1 MDILEGYEIERLEDY
16 KLVEKAMKYIE
27 MNYST
32 QPSLEEIAERVN
44 LSKYH
49 FQRIFTRWA
58 GISPTKFLQYITINH
73 AKKLLAESRTTLEVT
88 NKIGLS
94 STSRLYDLFV
104 NFEAITPGEYKK
116 NGKGLK
122 ITYGFHYTH
131 FGECMIALTD
141 RGICALSFIDDD
153 KIEILDNL
161 RKQWS
166 LSDFVQDNSKARKVI
181 EEIFSLDAPEDS
193 PRKYKLLLKGT
204 NFQIKVWE
212 ALNNISFGSI
222 VSYKDIALMI
232 GKPKSARAVGNAV
245 AINPIA
251 YILPCHRVIRESGVI
266 SNYRWGTARKQLIIG
281 WEATK
286 IDENK

>member
-1 MDILEGYEIERLEDY
+1 MDILQHYEIERLEDY

-27 MNYST
+27 MNYKV
-32 QPSLEEIAERVN
+32 QPSLEEIAESVN

-73 AKKLLAESRTTLEVT
+73 AKKLLSESRTTLDVT

-104 NFEAITPGEYKK
+104 SFEAITPGEYKK
-116 NGKGLK
+116 NGKGLE
-122 ITYGFHYTH
+122 ITYGSHYTQ
-131 FGECMIALTD
+131 FGECLIALTD
-141 RGICALSFIDDD
+141 RGICALNFIDDN
-153 KIEILDNL
+153 KVAAISELK
-161 RKQWS
+161 KQWN
-166 LSDFVQDNSKARKVI
+166 LSNFIEDNGKAKEVI
-181 EEIFSLDAPEDS
+181 EEIFNSEPARNDS
-193 PRKYKLLLKGT
+193 KKYKLLLKGT

-212 ALNNISFGSI
+212 ALNNISFGSL
-222 VSYKDIALMI
+222 VSYKDIAVMI
-232 GKPKSARAVGNAV
+232 GKPTSARAVGNAV

-251 YILPCHRVIRESGVI
+251 YVLPCHRVIREIGVI
-266 SNYRWGTARKQLIIG
+266 NNYRWGNTRKKLIIG

-286 IDENK
+286 INEDI